1 MVLTGRASRPS
12 RRWLLGA
19 SLAAAPLALGAGAIA
34 RRVRATLVGARDF
47 ADSRVD
53 VPAGADSFPRTLWG
67 PTGEARPLPGPPRR
81 IVSAYLGSDEVLAA
95 LVGRERIVAVSAYS
109 DDRATSNCLGVYPPS
124 VLRLHNEID
133 LEAIVATEPDLVCV
147 AGFTQPDAL
156 RLLAGS
162 RLPLLRWSRFDS
174 LADVVAHVQ
183 LLGGAVGADRAAAAL
198 VAGIDGLV
206 RDLAVRLRG
215 ARPVRVLFFDPPAYT
230 MGPKTLVGDV
240 LARAGAVN
248 AAAEIG
254 VTGPEQIGIE
264 TVLGLDPEAIVV
276 PRYSDNDGAVR
287 ALGANRL
294 WAQVPAVKAGRLYEV
309 PGAWISTVSHH
320 AARGLAHIARLLH
333 PDRFGE

>member
-19 SLAAAPLALGAGAIA
+19 SLAAAPLAFGAAAFA

-53 VPAGADSFPRTLWG
+53 VAGIADSFPRTVWG
-67 PTGEARPLPGPPRR
+67 PTGEARELPRPPQR
-81 IVSAYLGSDEVLAA
+81 IVSAYLGSDEVLAS
-95 LVGRERIVAVSAYS
+95 LIGPRRIVAVSAYC
-109 DDRATSNCLGVYPPS
+109 DDRATSNCLGVYPPAI
-124 VLRLHNEID
+124 LRLHNEID

-162 RLPLLRWSRFDS
+162 GLPLVRWSRFDS
-174 LADVVAHVQ
+174 LADVTAHAQ
-183 LLGGAVGADRAAAAL
+183 MLGAAVGADRAAAAL
-198 VAGIDGLV
+198 VAGIDGLLH
-206 RDLAVRLRG
+206 DLAARLRG

-230 MGPKTLVGDV
+230 MGPRTLVGD
-240 LARAGAVN
+240 LLSRAGAVN

-254 VTGPEQIGIE
+254 VMGAEQIGIE
-264 TVLGLDPEAIVV
+264 TVLGLDPEAIIV
-276 PRYSDNDGAVR
+276 PRYPDNDNAVR

-294 WAQVPAVKAGRLYEV
+294 WGQVPAVKAGRLFEV

-333 PDRFGE
+333 PDRFAE